1 MVSRQAR
8 LVVMRVR
15 VCVPDITLSPIG
27 YLATPFRDRFG
38 IPRQPRLAPHARGQL
53 RLLRPY
59 DREEAVRGLAAFSHV
74 WLSVIFH
81 HCRGDWHPTV
91 RPPRL
96 GGNQRVGVFASR
108 SPFRPNPLGLSLVE
122 LLSIETRSGVV
133 LTFGGVDL
141 LDGTPVLDIKPYL
154 PFVESEPAARS
165 GFVEGP
171 PPQLAVDFSRQAAM
185 QLCQHESRWPDL
197 AALLCEVLAQDPRPA
212 YASDPLRRYGLRLY
226 DLEVKWR
233 CTGMRAVVEEI
244 VPAVVD

>member
-1 MVSRQAR
+1 
-8 LVVMRVR
+8 MRVR
-15 VCVPDITLSPIG
+15 ACGFLRTRPVPDITLSPIG

-59 DREEAVRGLAAFSHV
+59 DREEAVRGLEAFRMSGSVSSSTTAA
-74 WLSVIFH
+74 
-81 HCRGDWHPTV
+81 GDGSPTV

-96 GGNQRVGVFASR
+96 GGNRRVGCIRQPQPF
-108 SPFRPNPLGLSLVE
+108 SPEPLGLSLVE
-122 LLSIETRSGVV
+122 LLSIDTRAGVV

-154 PFVESEPAARS
+154 PFVESEPAAR
-165 GFVEGP
+165 
-171 PPQLAVDFSRQAAM
+171 AVSSMVRRRNWRSISVAQAAM
-185 QLCQHESRWPDL
+185 QLCQHAL
-197 AALLCEVLAQDPRPA
+197 AGRTWRRCCREVLAQDPRPA
-212 YASDPLRRYGLRLY
+212 YANDPLRRYGLRLY